1 MDEINKIN
9 KNINMQTELISK
21 INKLPEVIVDLIKE
35 YIPKTTLV
43 FTNREN
49 YNLHH
54 SLILNSIKNHNNYI
68 RDMIRRD
75 NEFVFDKI
83 IRENYCRWC
92 DIKQYRYKNMIF
104 KNYFYFL
111 INFCIENESENC
123 RKKINIFLKEHG
135 LDKNL
140 HKKNVIKYIKWKD

>member
-1 MDEINKIN
+1 MSKTYKNNCIQAELI
-9 KNINMQTELISK
+9 KNIN
-21 INKLPEVIVDLIKE
+21 NLPEVIVDLIKE
-35 YIPKTTLV
+35 YIPKASLV
-43 FTNREN
+43 FTNSEN
-49 YNLHH
+49 YNLYHF
-54 SLILNSIKNHNNYI
+54 LILNSIKNYDNYI

-83 IRENYCRWC
+83 IRENYHRWF

-104 KNYFYFL
+104 KNYFYFI

-123 RKKINIFLKEHG
+123 RKKSKIFLKEHG

-140 HKKNVIKYIKWKD
+140 HKKNAVKYIKWKD